1 MPPAKRTRRPRARS
15 TSRASQPGDAVL
27 DALTKAC
34 DTARAATDADA
45 VAGVPARYVAA
56 PSSTGQ
62 AAELLGVAAQHE
74 LAVVARGA
82 ATKLDWGL
90 PPTRADL
97 VVDTRSLTGVV
108 DHAAGDLVC
117 VVRAGTPMHVLQDAL
132 AGAGQQLALDA
143 PFPDATV
150 GGTVA
155 VSTSGPRRLLYGT
168 LRDLLIGITFV
179 RADGVVAKSGGTVV
193 KNVAGY
199 DFGKLLL
206 GSYGTLG
213 LVTEVVVRLHP
224 LPAARRVVTVRT
236 SDQAAAFTAAATV
249 TGSQLVPSAVEV
261 DQRGTDPGTVSVLLE
276 GIEAGVERRAE
287 AATGL
292 LRAYGSVD
300 VEVTTDLPDGFADL
314 PFEEG
319 GTGLKVTSSMTG
331 VADLLATARAIS
343 DRTPLHVRGSAAGV
357 LHVGLTPEADL
368 AQVGAAVD
376 RLRATAAGSGGS
388 VTVLTAPPEVRV
400 AVDVWGPVR
409 GLDLMRRLKD
419 EMDPGHRLA
428 PGRFVGGI

>member
-1 MPPAKRTRRPRARS
+1 MPPRQRRA
-15 TSRASQPGDAVL
+15 TQQTQPGDAVL
-27 DALTKAC
+27 DALHKVC
-34 DTARAATDADA
+34 DTARAAADADS

-56 PSSTGQ
+56 PSSTEQ
-62 AAELLGVAAQHE
+62 TAELIGVAAQHD

-82 ATKLDWGL
+82 ATKRDWGV
-90 PPTRADL
+90 PPTRVDL
-97 VVDTRSLTGVV
+97 VVDTSSLTGVV

-117 VVRAGTPMHVLQDAL
+117 VVRAGTPMSELQDAL

-206 GSYGTLG
+206 GSFGTLG

-236 SDQAAAFTAAATV
+236 SDPSTAFAAAATV

-261 DQRGTDPGTVSVLLE
+261 DQQGTGPGTVTVLLE
-276 GIEAGVERRAE
+276 GIEAGVDSRAD

-292 LRAYGSVD
+292 LSAYGDVD
-300 VEVTTDLPDGFADL
+300 VTTDLPEGFADL
-314 PFEEG
+314 PFADG
-319 GTGLKVTSSMTG
+319 RTGLKVTSSMTG
-331 VADLLATARAIS
+331 VADVLATARDLS
-343 DRTPLHVRGSAAGV
+343 GGTPLHVRGSAAGV
-357 LHVGLTPEADL
+357 LHAGLPAGAEP
-368 AQVGAAVD
+368 AQVAGAVE

-388 VTVLTAPPEVRV
+388 VTVLAAPPEVRDL
-400 AVDVWGPVR
+400 VDVWGPVP

>member
-1 MPPAKRTRRPRARS
+1 MPPRARKQ
-15 TSRASQPGDAVL
+15 TQPSDAVL
-27 DALTKAC
+27 DALHKVC
-34 DTARAATDADA
+34 DTARAADGGDA

-56 PSSTGQ
+56 PSSTEQ
-62 AAELLGVAAQHE
+62 AAELMGVAAQHD

-82 ATKLDWGL
+82 ATKLGWGV
-90 PPTRADL
+90 PPTRLDL
-97 VVDTRSLTGVV
+97 VVDTTALTGVV

-117 VVRAGTPMHVLQDAL
+117 VVRAGTPMSELQDAL
-132 AGAGQQLALDA
+132 AGADQQLALDT

-224 LPAARRVVTVRT
+224 RPAARRLVTVRT
-236 SDQAAAFTAAATV
+236 SDASAVPAAAAAV

-261 DQRGTDPGTVSVLLE
+261 AQVGTEPGSVTVLLE
-276 GIEAGVERRAE
+276 GIEAGVGSRAE

-292 LRAYGSVD
+292 LRAYGVVEVVD
-300 VEVTTDLPDGFADL
+300 VATDLPRDLADL
-314 PFEEG
+314 PFDDG

-331 VADLLATARAIS
+331 VAGVLATARDLS
-343 DRTPLHVRGSAAGV
+343 GRTPLRVRGSAAGV
-357 LHVGLTPEADL
+357 LHVGLPA
-368 AQVGAAVD
+368 GAEPGEVATAVQ
-376 RLRATAAGSGGS
+376 RLRATVAGSGGS
-388 VTVLTAPPEVRV
+388 VTVLTAPPEVRD
-400 AVDVWGPVR
+400 AVDVWGPVP

-419 EMDPGHRLA
+419 EMDPGHRLS